1 MLPSL
6 SVNLTITRK
15 TVDHFSCLDYFPRLV
30 FVHFP
35 FIATHNLM
43 SEAVLHLPFREY
55 KPVVKFHNN
64 KRSILYLT
72 AAHFFVRGFVSY
84 RQSIVKGIHLFR

>member
-1 MLPSL
+1 
-6 SVNLTITRK
+6 
-15 TVDHFSCLDYFPRLV
+15 
-30 FVHFP
+30 
-35 FIATHNLM
+35 M